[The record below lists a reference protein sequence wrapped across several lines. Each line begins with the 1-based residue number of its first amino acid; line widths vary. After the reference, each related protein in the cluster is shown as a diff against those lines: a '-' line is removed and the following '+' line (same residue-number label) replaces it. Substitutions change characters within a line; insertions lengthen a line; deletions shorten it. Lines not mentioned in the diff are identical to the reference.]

1 MKNLVIIIIALMP
14 FISGC
19 KKDNEADPN
28 MQIREIAWNYLS
40 GQEKSTAIM
49 EWQEASVTQTSF
61 NEVRAYAVTFKTS
74 MDDLLGPITVYVSTS
89 SKVVLGQNLR
99 D

>member
-1 MKNLVIIIIALMP
+1 
-14 FISGC
+14 
-19 KKDNEADPN
+19 

-49 EWQEASVTQTSF
+49 DWQEATVVQSSF
-61 NEVRAYAVTFKTS
+61 NGVSVYAVTFKTS
-74 MDDLLGPITVYVSTS
+74 MDALLGPITVYVSTS
-89 SKVVLGQNLR
+89 TKIVLGQDLR